1 VADCAVIGV
10 PDALLGE
17 QVCACVVLRPGTT
30 VSADELI
37 AHCQASL
44 AKYKTP
50 KYLEFMTA
58 LPKTTIGKI
67 QKKEL
72 RKWAAQ
78 KFAEQS
84 EAARTTG

>member
-1 VADCAVIGV
+1 
-10 PDALLGE
+10 
-17 QVCACVVLRPGTT
+17 VVLRPGAQAT
-30 VSADELI
+30 AEELI

-50 KYLEFMTA
+50 KYLEFLTT

-78 KFAEQS
+78 RFQDQS